1 MNASEIL
8 TTIFDN
14 LQTATAR
21 RFRDGSEQIPM
32 LEWEINAPSL
42 ARAPAWMRAA
52 NRAQNALLRAGDAGV
67 FTLHASHGSMY
78 LRIRAPL
85 RECSAGAGALQSR
98 PGPYIHDA
106 NTRRLACQ
114 LTSGATWHL
123 RERA

>member
-85 RECSAGAGALQSR
+85 RECSTLAAAARAAASLARAVGEGWVVEVAAADGA
-98 PGPYIHDA
+98 IDW
-106 NTRRLACQ
+106 RRA
-114 LTSGATWHL
+114 
-123 RERA
+123 